1 MALYCGQ
8 YIAFDFETSGL
19 PRGRRN
25 TKVTPETVSNFD
37 GCRAVSLSAARFSQR
52 GRLIKTFDAIV
63 RPDDFRIGEDSTAI
77 HGITHERAVK
87 EGRPFP
93 EVFRDFMEFI
103 GPRTKTLVAHN
114 AQFDES
120 VLRSE
125 MLRHGLDTTQ
135 IEDLVFRCTL
145 QLYRDRFMEPIKLT
159 KLYEDIFGEQFDN
172 AHNSLADSIA
182 CGKVYPYLIGQGD
195 RVLKPLPIKK
205 VIIGAS
211 SVASAIGINQYKRP
225 QELVEE
231 LWKKYSP
238 QTFKGRTKE
247 EEALVVLN
255 SLADSIACGKV
266 YPFLIGQGDR
276 VLKPLPI
283 KKVIIGASSVA
294 SAIGINQYKRPQEL
308 VEELWKK
315 YSPQTFRGRT
325 KEEDALVVLNSLE
338 STKKILEQAESFKSE
353 TSTDVQQETRKL
365 FHQIEHS
372 GLLPQEMIQAK
383 DHIRKTLYTNHGTR
397 NEQKTAK
404 FDKMA
409 ANLVEDETF
418 YKYDICVIEG
428 TLYQIVGR
436 LDRIQMNED
445 GSRTLVE
452 IKNRTRGLFN
462 KVRDYEE
469 VQCQAYLEMLGDIEY
484 CRLVET
490 YNGESKS
497 YLIQRDY
504 LKWKSEILP
513 KLQNFCEHF
522 HSLLSEA

>member
-1 MALYCGQ
+1 MLSQSPVLSGRWARFITSLPRDKDKRPYLINPQMSCMN

-19 PRGRRN
+19 PKGRRN
-25 TKVTPETVSNFD
+25 TKVTKETLSNFD

-52 GRLIKTFDAIV
+52 GRLIKTFDAII
-63 RPDDFRIGEDSTAI
+63 RPDNFTIGEDSTAI
-77 HGITHERAVK
+77 HGITHERAMK
-87 EGRPFP
+87 EGRPFT
-93 EVFRDFMEFI
+93 EVFWDFMDFI

-114 AQFDES
+114 AQFDVS
-120 VLRSE
+120 VLQSE
-125 MLRHGLDTTQ
+125 MLRHGLPESQ

-145 QLYRDRFMEPIKLT
+145 QLYKDRFMAPIKLIN
-159 KLYEDIFGEQFDN
+159 LYKDIFGEEFDN

-182 CGKVYPYLIGQGD
+182 CGKVYPFLIGQTE
-195 RVLKPLPIKK
+195 RELKDIGVKK

-211 SVASAIGINQYKRP
+211 SVASAIGCGFKKP
-225 QELVEE
+225 GELVEE

-247 EEALVVLN
+247 EE
-255 SLADSIACGKV
+255 
-266 YPFLIGQGDR
+266 
-276 VLKPLPI
+276 
-283 KKVIIGASSVA
+283 
-294 SAIGINQYKRPQEL
+294 
-308 VEELWKK
+308 
-315 YSPQTFRGRT
+315 
-325 KEEDALVVLNSLE
+325 ALVVLNSLE

-372 GLLPQEMIQAK
+372 GLLPQQMVQAK
-383 DHIRKTLYTNHGTR
+383 EHIRKTLYTNHGTR
-397 NEQKTAK
+397 NENKTAM
-404 FDKMA
+404 FDKNA

-428 TLYQIVGR
+428 TLYQVVGR
-436 LDRIQMNED
+436 IDRIQNNED

-452 IKNRTRGLFN
+452 IKNRANGLFN
-462 KVRDYEE
+462 RVRDYEE
-469 VQCQAYLEMLGDIEY
+469 VQCQTYLQMLEGIEY

-497 YLIQRDY
+497 YLIQKDY
-504 LKWKSEILP
+504 PKWKDEILP

-522 HSLLSEA
+522 HSLLSK